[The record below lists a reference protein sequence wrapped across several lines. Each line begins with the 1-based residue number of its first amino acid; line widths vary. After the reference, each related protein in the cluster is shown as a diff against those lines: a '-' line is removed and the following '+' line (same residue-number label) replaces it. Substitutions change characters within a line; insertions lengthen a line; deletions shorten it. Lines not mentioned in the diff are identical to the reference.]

1 MTPEAAMT
9 LSRHRSLLIGALL
22 GLGLGLA
29 AAPTQ
34 AQAAQDGAATRLK
47 LTPAQAQ
54 KLFPEWRQ
62 LSLQSS
68 KGQMAILQKLQQ
80 CVSSA
85 NTMEALQ
92 ICQRQKR
99 QAMQSQ
105 QRLQR
110 QAMRELLKRNG
121 ITPPPSRRD
130 GRRVP
135 VQAEALP
142 SI

>member
-1 MTPEAAMT
+1 LTRDAAMT
-9 LSRHRSLLIGALL
+9 LSRHRSLLISALL
-22 GLGLGLA
+22 GLSLA

-34 AQAAQDGAATRLK
+34 AQTAQDIATRLK
-47 LTPAQAQ
+47 LTPAQSQ
-54 KLFPEWRQ
+54 KLFPQWRQ

-68 KGQMAILQKLQQ
+68 KGRMALLQKLQQ
-80 CVSSA
+80 CISSA
-85 NTMEALQ
+85 TTMEALR

-99 QAMQSQ
+99 QAMQNQ

-110 QAMRELLKRNG
+110 QAMRELLKRHG
-121 ITPPPSRRD
+121 ITSPPSRRD

-142 SI
+142 TL